1 MIFELATNN
10 SDDAKIAVE
19 AARQMAE
26 RFREPVAIL
35 FDYSTVL
42 LRLNDQ
48 PVIEIVYPEW
58 WTGDRYGEQRIIAE
72 GYA

>member
-1 MIFELATNN
+1 MIFEFATND

-42 LRLNDQ
+42 LRRNNQ
-48 PVIEIVYPEW
+48 PAIEIVYPEW
-58 WTGDRYGEQRIIAE
+58 WTGDRYG
-72 GYA
+72 

>member
-58 WTGDRYGEQRIIAE
+58 WTGDRYG
-72 GYA
+72 

>member
-1 MIFELATNN
+1 MIFDLATNN

-42 LRLNDQ
+42 LRLNNQ
-48 PVIEIVYPEW
+48 PAIEIVYPER
-58 WTGDRYGEQRIIAE
+58 WTGDRYG
-72 GYA
+72 

>member
-1 MIFELATNN
+1 MIFELATND

-26 RFREPVAIL
+26 RFKEPVAIL

-42 LRLNDQ
+42 LRRNNK
-48 PVIEIVYPEW
+48 PAIEIVYPEF
-58 WTGDRYGEQRIIAE
+58 WTGDRYG
-72 GYA
+72 

>member
-1 MIFELATNN
+1 MIFDLATND

-58 WTGDRYGEQRIIAE
+58 WTGDRYG
-72 GYA
+72 